1 MVAEE
6 VAEELVVVAAEVM
19 AGRWMRVVSRAVA
32 LPRHQCVLMIQSFS
46 QSFFGE
52 KMSCHL
58 VSWQMKEKV

>member
-52 KMSCHL
+52 KMSCH
-58 VSWQMKEKV
+58 